1 MRASD
6 TDNLALAED
15 NFANNHFFYV
25 APTKPISLI
34 EIPSYPGDS
43 FPQAKGDE
51 SGASCPHAAHI
62 RKVNPRD
69 MATDTGGA
77 RDTRTHL
84 ILRRGI
90 AFGHPVKDPTQPTA
104 EELKE
109 ERGLMF
115 LSYQASIENQ
125 FEFLTNHWA
134 NADKQPRPGGHD
146 PVIGQH
152 RDQEG
157 NRIRQVEIQG
167 NDGSTEVIKIPLEW
181 VTPTGGGYFFAP
193 SLSALK
199 TVLSA

>member
-1 MRASD
+1 
-6 TDNLALAED
+6 
-15 NFANNHFFYV
+15 
-25 APTKPISLI
+25 
-34 EIPSYPGDS
+34 
-43 FPQAKGDE
+43 
-51 SGASCPHAAHI
+51 
-62 RKVNPRD
+62 
-69 MATDTGGA
+69 
-77 RDTRTHL
+77 
-84 ILRRGI
+84 
-90 AFGHPVKDPTQPTA
+90 
-104 EELKE
+104 LKE

-125 FEFLTNHWA
+125 FEFLTNHWT

-167 NDGSTEVIKIPLEW
+167 NDGSTEVINIPLEW

-199 TVLSA
+199 TVLSAR